1 MATDVTGPCTASLDS
16 DPWWVAERIPRPVPT
31 ASTRAAVPIAT
42 HFQGN
47 CLDGMVLEGTY
58 DAKADWPEGGFLPCQ
73 ISSSSINCWSEAKR
87 ALGSRSRH
95 LLTTLLNTGGIDE
108 STSASGTAGS
118 CVRFT
123 RLAIALSA

>member
-1 MATDVTGPCTASLDS
+1 MDRHEVIGLPPGVRELLLQVGFKALVPQS
-16 DPWWVAERIPRPVPT
+16 PVPLLPYL
-31 ASTRAAVPIAT
+31 A
-42 HFQGN
+42 Q
-47 CLDGMVLEGTY
+47 VLPQLG
-58 DAKADWPEGGFLPCQ
+58 
-73 ISSSSINCWSEAKR
+73 SSSINCWSEAKR

-108 STSASGTAGS
+108 STSTSGTAGS